1 MPFRRVD
8 RPAFEPAPVDL
19 APDSVVLTVEP
30 GARSREGSD
39 RGSPWA
45 VTGHDLLLFATGLF
59 AIQSPPTTVGAF
71 LSYTK
76 GLPLPIQR
84 QVALRSALAMALAM
98 IIVVFVGER
107 LLSLLGVTV
116 PMLQSAG
123 GLILLVT
130 GMQMV
135 SGQGLP
141 GAAAD
146 TDPETHWRTMA
157 VVPIAIP
164 LNVGGGA
171 IAFIVAVS
179 STNPATPDQLALS
192 AICVGMAVLTGVVY
206 VFAAP
211 VARRLGVTGMEVL
224 TRLFGIVLVAIA
236 FGVLAT
242 GLRGLFPGL
251 AA

>member
-1 MPFRRVD
+1 M
-8 RPAFEPAPVDL
+8 
-19 APDSVVLTVEP
+19 
-30 GARSREGSD
+30 
-39 RGSPWA
+39 
-45 VTGHDLLLFATGLF
+45 TGHELLLFATGLF

-71 LSYTK
+71 VTYTK
-76 GLPLPIQR
+76 TLAPSVQR
-84 QVALRSALAMALAM
+84 RVALRSAVAMAVAM
-98 IIVVFVGER
+98 VIVVFVGER

-130 GMQMV
+130 GMAMV
-135 SGQGLP
+135 SGRGLP
-141 GAAAD
+141 GPSPEV
-146 TDPETHWRTMA
+146 DPEHHWKTMA

-179 STNPATPDQLALS
+179 SANNAFESQVELA
-192 AICVGMAVLTGVVY
+192 AICVAMAVLTGIVY
-206 VFAAP
+206 VFAVP
-211 VARRLGVTGMEVL
+211 VARWLGVTGMEVL

-251 AA
+251 AD

>member
-1 MPFRRVD
+1 
-8 RPAFEPAPVDL
+8 
-19 APDSVVLTVEP
+19 
-30 GARSREGSD
+30 
-39 RGSPWA
+39 

-76 GLPLPIQR
+76 GLPLPTQR
-84 QVALRSALAMALAM
+84 RVALRAALAMALAM
-98 IIVVFVGER
+98 VIVVFVGER

-135 SGQGLP
+135 SGHGLP
-141 GAAAD
+141 GPAAD
-146 TDPETHWRTMA
+146 ADPEQHWKTMA

-179 STNPATPDQLALS
+179 STNANTPDQVALS
-192 AICVGMAVLTGVVY
+192 AICVGMAILTGVVY
-206 VFAAP
+206 VFAVP
-211 VARRLGVTGMEVL
+211 VARWLGITGMA
-224 TRLFGIVLVAIA
+224 TAWKA
-236 FGVLAT
+236 F
-242 GLRGLFPGL
+242 
-251 AA
+251 AACSRIGAFAASTAFWSASSAFSPPASAASSPAWRSSRWRPEFLMSPRTAPTL

>member
-1 MPFRRVD
+1 MTSH
-8 RPAFEPAPVDL
+8 E
-19 APDSVVLTVEP
+19 
-30 GARSREGSD
+30 
-39 RGSPWA
+39 
-45 VTGHDLLLFATGLF
+45 LLLFATGLF

-76 GLPLPIQR
+76 GLPLATQR
-84 QVALRSALAMALAM
+84 KVALRAALAMALAM
-98 IIVVFVGER
+98 VIVVFVGER

-130 GMQMV
+130 GMAMV
-135 SGQGLP
+135 SGHGLP
-141 GAAAD
+141 GPAAGA
-146 TDPETHWRTMA
+146 DPETHWRTMA

-179 STNPATPDQLALS
+179 SANATTTDQLALS
-192 AICVGMAVLTGVVY
+192 AICVGMAALTGVVY
-206 VFAAP
+206 VFAVP

-236 FGVLAT
+236 FGVLST
-242 GLRGLFPGL
+242 GLKGLFPGL